1 MSPAAR
7 VCGEWRCKELT
18 PSVVQLC
25 HAHRAVMWYMS
36 KHTPW
41 CLHTSR
47 LASRTMFFEFF
58 GVKIFCCVA
67 VIKA

>member
-1 MSPAAR
+1 
-7 VCGEWRCKELT
+7 
-18 PSVVQLC
+18 
-25 HAHRAVMWYMS
+25 MWYMS